1 MLLIVCNISGFTA
14 CITTFNKIVFKW
26 TVDATRLVRFSD
38 TYFLGWQLH
47 DIFTEKIF
55 HPVKLCS
62 AQQWNT
68 SHKAQFHVHQ

>member
-1 MLLIVCNISGFTA
+1 MQRDLQGF
-14 CITTFNKIVFKW
+14 IQS
-26 TVDATRLVRFSD
+26 SD